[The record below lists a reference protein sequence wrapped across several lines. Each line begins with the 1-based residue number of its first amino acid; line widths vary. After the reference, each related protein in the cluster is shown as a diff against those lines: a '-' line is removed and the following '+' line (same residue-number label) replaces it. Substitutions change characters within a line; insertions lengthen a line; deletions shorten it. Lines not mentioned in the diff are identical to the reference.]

1 MVADRE
7 DYREIDSLAVH
18 REDVVSAF
26 ESNRAPGPRAV
37 LRVTPPFAARERARL
52 HVESDGEYT
61 EDPRPLHV
69 DPATLLDFEGVP
81 AYPSATQT
89 EDDLRA
95 DPDREYSIER
105 HHTTH
110 TDRVTGWREAVGEAI
125 LASAELDGQ
134 QGPHQVQVLALG

>member
-1 MVADRE
+1 MVADSE

-26 ESNRAPGPRAV
+26 ETNRTPGPRAV
-37 LRVTPPFAARERARL
+37 LRVTPPFAGRERARL
-52 HVESDGEYT
+52 HVESEGEYA

-81 AYPSATQT
+81 AYPSAAET

-95 DPDREYSIER
+95 DPDREYSIES
-105 HHTTH
+105 HHATH
-110 TDRVTGWREAVGEAI
+110 TDRVADWRETVGEAI
-125 LASAELDGQ
+125 VASAELDGR
-134 QGPHQVQVLALG
+134 QGSHRVQILALG

>member
-1 MVADRE
+1 MVADSE

-26 ESNRAPGPRAV
+26 ETNRTPGPRAV
-37 LRVTPPFAARERARL
+37 LRVTPPFVGRERARL
-52 HVESDGEYT
+52 HVESEEEYA

-81 AYPSATQT
+81 AYPSAAET

-105 HHTTH
+105 HHATH
-110 TDRVTGWREAVGEAI
+110 TDRVADWRETVGEAI
-125 LASAELDGQ
+125 VASAELDGR
-134 QGPHQVQVLALG
+134 QGSHRVQILALG